1 MPRSWPRL
9 VAKRIEEL
17 QRLASDLDGCIACEC
32 LSLGKCGLE
41 ASDTHSDRAARTA
54 WPLLCDLR

>member
-1 MPRSWPRL
+1 MSRSRPRL
-9 VAKRIEEL
+9 VAKRIEGL

-41 ASDTHSDRAARTA
+41 ASDTHSDRVTRTA
-54 WPLLCDLR
+54 RPLLYDIR